1 MAIRTW
7 LGKEAASNPPPARR
21 TPSDRVVPSR
31 VGMACTFP
39 TGYVVAVVDDVEE
52 ARACVRELVDV
63 GVPPADVQLATADKA
78 IEIHRRQ
85 RGGAR
90 LLDRII
96 GALPTDERSIQDEY
110 LMQADKGSQFV
121 VFRSHGKDQEARARR
136 VLAGPAFA
144 GCATTGAGPGRPCS
158 AAPAAS
164 PQVSDGPWAED
175 AHETQ
180 EHDRGGGQADAPPGE
195 RVASLPARR
204 KWRVVIQNRAKL
216 VRWTPGPESDRYGGL
231 RTAVTHMPGPR
242 PVQ

>member
-1 MAIRTW
+1 
-7 LGKEAASNPPPARR
+7 
-21 TPSDRVVPSR
+21 VY
-31 VGMACTFP
+31 FP
-39 TGYVVAVVDDVEE
+39 TGYTVAVVDDVEE
-52 ARACVRELVDV
+52 ARAWVRELVDV

-110 LMQADKGSQFV
+110 LMQADEGSQFV
-121 VFRSHGKDQEARARR
+121 VFCSHGKDQEARARR
-136 VLAGPAFA
+136 VLAGHGARGVRHYGRWTWEASQRRACGFA
-144 GCATTGAGPGRPCS
+144 AGLGRPRGPRMRTRLRNTTV
-158 AAPAAS
+158 AAARLMLHRASGCPA
-164 PQVSDGPWAED
+164 W
-175 AHETQ
+175 
-180 EHDRGGGQADAPPGE
+180 
-195 RVASLPARR
+195 LPARR